1 MYWKGE
7 SSGVENSC
15 FMFQFSEI
23 NFRNIYQR
31 RGNSGAAISHFMMD
45 ILCFCHIGFTFLLTL
60 TANRSVPGLKMKTVI
75 SDVSNLPQWFSDNH
89 NSTSGSLHR
98 VVKWSQNYC
107 WQTFALK
114 AYRWIRKIRH
124 FLAGNN
130 YSLNPYRRPSLTSRT
145 HLNHHVTNLH
155 KNVKIFVGEYTKGLE
170 PF

>member
-1 MYWKGE
+1 MCWKGE

-75 SDVSNLPQWFSDNH
+75 SDVLNLPQWFSDSH

-107 WQTFALK
+107 RQTFALK
-114 AYRWIRKIRH
+114 AYRWIRKIWH
-124 FLAGNN
+124 LLAGHK
-130 YSLNPYRRPSLTSRT
+130 YSLNPYTHASGSRIVDICIMNT
-145 HLNHHVTNLH
+145 CIIDTCNMNTCIKETYMHH
-155 KNVKIFVGEYTKGLE
+155 G
-170 PF
+170 

>member
-1 MYWKGE
+1 
-7 SSGVENSC
+7 
-15 FMFQFSEI
+15 MFQFSEI
-23 NFRNIYQR
+23 KFRNIYQR

-45 ILCFCHIGFTFLLTL
+45 ILCFCRIGFTFLLTL

-114 AYRWIRKIRH
+114 SYRWIRKICH
-124 FLAGNN
+124 LLAGHK
-130 YSLNPYRRPSLTSRT
+130 YSLNPYPCTLERSPSL
-145 HLNHHVTNLH
+145 HPGVNLH
-155 KNVKIFVGEYTKGLE
+155 LPPARPQPEIQLGS
-170 PF
+170 

>member
-1 MYWKGE
+1 MCWKGE

-45 ILCFCHIGFTFLLTL
+45 ILCFCHIGFTFLSTL
-60 TANRSVPGLKMKTVI
+60 TANWLVPGLKMKTVI
-75 SDVSNLPQWFSDNH
+75 SDVSNWPQWFSDSPV
-89 NSTSGSLHR
+89 STSGSLHK

-114 AYRWIRKIRH
+114 SYRWIRKICH
-124 FLAGNN
+124 LLAGHK
-130 YSLNPYRRPSLTSRT
+130 YSLNPYIEARLHDRI
-145 HLNHHVTNLH
+145 HVTSVFFF
-155 KNVKIFVGEYTKGLE
+155 KFCV
-170 PF
+170 

>member
-1 MYWKGE
+1 MCWKGE

-114 AYRWIRKIRH
+114 AYRWIRKIWH
-124 FLAGNN
+124 LLAGHK
-130 YSLNPYRRPSLTSRT
+130 YSLNPYQYHPSWPRPALSPEQS
-145 HLNHHVTNLH
+145 
-155 KNVKIFVGEYTKGLE
+155 VKTLKTAYRLA
-170 PF
+170 PALSWP

>member
-1 MYWKGE
+1 MCWEVE
-7 SSGVENSC
+7 SSGAENSC

-23 NFRNIYQR
+23 KFRNIYQR

-60 TANRSVPGLKMKTVI
+60 TANRLVPGQKMKTVI
-75 SDVSNLPQWFSDNH
+75 SDVLNLPQWFSDSH

-114 AYRWIRKIRH
+114 SYRWIRKICH
-124 FLAGNN
+124 LLAGHK
-130 YSLNPYRRPSLTSRT
+130 YSLNPYSHQIKFSISVKCFQMEGVLW
-145 HLNHHVTNLH
+145 NWIYQHVQVCT
-155 KNVKIFVGEYTKGLE
+155 
-170 PF
+170 